1 MINMLIKNGDVFTM
15 SGDGVGYMEA
25 GAVAIDGNKIVAVGP
40 SSELEREYSAE
51 RTVDATDK
59 AVLPGLIDGHVH
71 TCIALTRGLAQDA
84 PFWHLGVDDYFQKI
98 GVEGLE
104 SGAQLSAIE
113 AIRHGTTT
121 LADYGPGVT
130 LTAPLYEKIGVRAA
144 LSVLITELPPV
155 DRELDHNELFPL
167 DPARGEGGFLE
178 NLSLVENWH
187 GAAEGRITAMFGPQ
201 GPDYCS
207 KELLVRCR
215 EAAEKYDVKLHH
227 HLGQSEREIIQVQ
240 KRYGKRPV
248 EFIRELGYLGDRLLA
263 AHMSRLTDEEV
274 EEVARSGASMAFC
287 PSSQVLCDGIVSP
300 ADVFS
305 RAGGNVCLGTD
316 ETCTNHG
323 VNLFVD
329 MKVAAI
335 LLKMKN
341 ADLTQM
347 PTWKVLRM
355 ATIEGARAL
364 GLGDQIGSLEAGKK
378 ADLILVDLTRPTMI
392 PVLRSPV
399 RNIAPNLVMS
409 ATGEE
414 VTMSIID
421 GKIIYEDGK
430 ILTIDEDQA
439 LAYAQKSAEQMSKA
453 AADAVREHDT
463 PQYQM
468 TREGRY

>member
-1 MINMLIKNGDVFTM
+1 MLDILVKNADVFTM
-15 SGDGVGYMEA
+15 SGNGVGYVEC
-25 GAVAIDGNKIVAVGP
+25 GAVAIDGGKIVAVGP

-51 RTVDATDK
+51 RTVDASNK

-84 PFWHLGVDDYFQKI
+84 PFWHLGVDDYFQKLDL
-98 GVEGLE
+98 EGLE
-104 SGAQLSAIE
+104 SGAKLSAIE

-130 LTAPLYEKIGVRAA
+130 LTAPVYERIGVRAA
-144 LSVLITELPPV
+144 LSVLISELPPI
-155 DRELDHNELFPL
+155 DRELDPGEPFPL
-167 DPARGEGGFLE
+167 DRERGEAGLSE
-178 NLSLVENWH
+178 NLELVERWH
-187 GAAEGRITAMFGPQ
+187 GAAGGRITAMFGPQ

-207 KELLVRCR
+207 EELLIRCR

-227 HLGQSEREIIQVQ
+227 HLGQSEREIAQVQ
-240 KRYGKRPV
+240 IRYGKRPV

-263 AHMSRLTDEEV
+263 AHMSRLTDSEV

-305 RAGGNVCLGTD
+305 RAGGDVCLGTD

-329 MKVAAI
+329 MKLAAV

-341 ADLTQM
+341 ADLTEM

-364 GLGDQIGSLEAGKK
+364 GLGDQVGSLEEGKQ
-378 ADLILVDLTRPTMI
+378 ADLILVDLSRPSMV

-399 RNIAPNLVMS
+399 RNVVPNLVLS

-414 VTMSIID
+414 VVLSIID
-421 GKIIYEDGK
+421 GRIVYEDGK

-439 LAYAQKSAEQMSKA
+439 LAAAQRNAEQMSEA

-463 PQYQM
+463 PQYRM
-468 TREGRY
+468 TQEGKY

>member
-1 MINMLIKNGDVFTM
+1 MIDMLIKNGDVFTM
-15 SGDGVGYMEA
+15 SGDGVGYLEDA
-25 GAVAIDGNKIVAVGP
+25 AVAIDGNRIVAVGP
-40 SSELEREYSAE
+40 TSELEREYSAE
-51 RTVDATDK
+51 RTIDAADK

-84 PFWHLGVDDYFQKI
+84 PFWHLGVDDYFQKLALD
-98 GVEGLE
+98 GLE
-104 SGAQLSAIE
+104 SGAKLSAIE

-130 LTAPLYEKIGVRAA
+130 LTAPVYERMGVRAV
-144 LSVLITELPPV
+144 LCVLISELPPV

-167 DPARGEGGFLE
+167 EIERGEAGLSE

-187 GAAEGRITAMFGPQ
+187 GAADGRFTTMFGPQ

-215 EAAEKYDVKLHH
+215 EAAEKYNVKLHH

-263 AHMSRLTDEEV
+263 AHMSRLTDPEV

-329 MKVAAI
+329 MKLAAI

-341 ADLTQM
+341 ADLTEM

-364 GLGDQIGSLEAGKK
+364 GLGDQIGSLEEGKK
-378 ADLILVDLTRPTMI
+378 ADLILVDLTSPTMV
-392 PVLRSPV
+392 PVLRRPV
-399 RNIAPNLVMS
+399 RNIVPNLVLS

-414 VTMSIID
+414 VSMSIID
-421 GKIIYEDGK
+421 GKIVYEDGK
-430 ILTIDEDQA
+430 ILTIDEDEA
-439 LAYAQKSAEQMSKA
+439 LAYAQKSAEQMSEA
-453 AADAVREHDT
+453 AAAAVKEHDT
-463 PQYQM
+463 PQYRM
-468 TREGRY
+468 TQEGKY

>member
-1 MINMLIKNGDVFTM
+1 MIDMLIKNGDVFTM
-15 SGDGVGYMEA
+15 SGDGVGYLEDA
-25 GAVAIDGNKIVAVGP
+25 AVAIDGNRIVAVGP
-40 SSELEREYSAE
+40 TSELEREYSAE
-51 RTVDATDK
+51 RTIDAADK

-84 PFWHLGVDDYFQKI
+84 PFWHLGVDDYFQKLALD
-98 GVEGLE
+98 GLE
-104 SGAQLSAIE
+104 SGAKLSAIE

-130 LTAPLYEKIGVRAA
+130 LTAPVYERMGVRAV
-144 LSVLITELPPV
+144 LCVLISELPPV

-167 DPARGEGGFLE
+167 EIERGEAGLSE

-187 GAAEGRITAMFGPQ
+187 GAADGRFTTMFGPQ

-215 EAAEKYDVKLHH
+215 EAAEKYNVKLHH

-263 AHMSRLTDEEV
+263 AHMSRLTDPEV

-329 MKVAAI
+329 MKLAAI

-341 ADLTQM
+341 ADLTEM

-364 GLGDQIGSLEAGKK
+364 GLGGQIGSLQERKK
-378 ADLILVDLTRPTMI
+378 ADLLLVDLTSPTMV
-392 PVLRSPV
+392 PVLRRPV
-399 RNIAPNLVMS
+399 RNIVPNLVLS

-414 VTMSIID
+414 VSMSIID
-421 GKIIYEDGK
+421 GKIVYEDGK
-430 ILTIDEDQA
+430 ILTIDEDEA
-439 LAYAQKSAEQMSKA
+439 LAYAQKSAEQMSEA
-453 AADAVREHDT
+453 AAAAVKEHDT
-463 PQYQM
+463 PQYRM
-468 TREGRY
+468 TQEGKY